1 MKSRI
6 LFGAATLLAS
16 SGALATGLVG
26 TTSIASAHPSSARPM
41 AYTCTGGNFT
51 TGKFTSIP
59 SGNYARITVKGVC
72 NIKPNAVINVVGD
85 INVEHGAVLDAQ
97 SAPSTITVGHN
108 VTAGSGSILGLGCQ
122 PTNTIGTM
130 AGVPCAKPY
139 AAGHTTITIN
149 GNVTAIDANTVLM
162 RGAVAAGAGKL
173 TVNGNV
179 TLLGGS
185 SENPWSIKGS
195 TIRRNLTIVGVTAEF
210 LGVQFN
216 TIGHNATLI
225 DITVHDVDS
234 PPPGV
239 TIVENTVAQN
249 LNCFGLVP
257 GVSGGFIPGE
267 VNHVG
272 HNATGQCASISVP
285 LS

>member
-1 MKSRI
+1 MGKA
-6 LFGAATLLAS
+6 LQLAVLGTVAVA
-16 SGALATGLVG
+16 GALVLSGGPAMAAVSGKAPT
-26 TTSIASAHPSSARPM
+26 
-41 AYTCTGGNFT
+41 AYTCAGGDLASGNFI
-51 TGKFTSIP
+51 SIP
-59 SGNYARITVKGVC
+59 SGNYASITVTGAC
-72 NIKPNAVINVVGD
+72 NIQPDAVINVAGN
-85 INVEHGAVLDAQ
+85 INVARGAALDAQ
-97 SAPSTITVGHN
+97 SAPSTITVGGN
-108 VTAGSGSILGLGCQ
+108 ITAGPGSLLGLGCQ
-122 PTNTIGTM
+122 PTNSIGM
-130 AGVPCAKPY
+130 FAGVPCAAPY
-139 AAGHTTITIN
+139 AAGHTTITVR

-185 SENPWSIKGS
+185 SENPWSIKGT
-195 TIRRNLTIVGVTAEF
+195 TIRGNLTIFGVTAEF

-216 TIGHNATLI
+216 TIGRNATLI

-239 TIVENTVAQN
+239 TVVENTVARN

-257 GVSGGFIPGE
+257 GVSGGLIPGE

-272 HNATGQCASISVP
+272 HKATGQCAAISVP